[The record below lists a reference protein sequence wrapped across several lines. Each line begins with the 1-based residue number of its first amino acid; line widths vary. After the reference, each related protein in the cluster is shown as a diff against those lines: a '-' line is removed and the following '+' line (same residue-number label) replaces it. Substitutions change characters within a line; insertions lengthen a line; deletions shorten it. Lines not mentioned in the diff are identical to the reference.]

1 MKHAFDGA
9 AIAWSSTATVGDI
22 AVDDGRLK
30 GSLTGSLME
39 NPARGLVDCRLSP
52 AGKFRNGAARWWCVS
67 HQTYWGAKADLL
79 RDDGCCCAAQV
90 PLAIALDPLLLD
102 LDEVAALALHQG
114 AIHVRLRGRGVEHTV
129 AALALRVTGIFG
141 HPAITQLNVTPPA
154 LAAMRHA
161 DGCVD
166 CARCGHPHLD
176 LGEFAVRVH
185 RRHTC
190 GHCGHDSTHSGAA
203 IVSNPLYVL
212 REQFSFEL

>member
-1 MKHAFDGA
+1 MKHAFDGP
-9 AIAWSSTATVGDI
+9 AIAWSPTATVGDI
-22 AVDDGRLK
+22 AVDDGRLQGSLK
-30 GSLTGSLME
+30 GSLTDKPGR
-39 NPARGLVDCRLSP
+39 ALVDCRLSP
-52 AGKFRNGAARWWCVS
+52 AGKFRHGAARWWCVS
-67 HQTYWGAKADLL
+67 HQTYWGVKADIV
-79 RDDGCCCAAQV
+79 RDDGCCRAAQV

-114 AIHVRLRGRGVEHTV
+114 AIHVRGRGFEHTV
-129 AALALRVTGIFG
+129 PALALRVPGLFG
-141 HPAITQLNVTPPA
+141 QPAITRLHVTPPA

-176 LGEFAVRVH
+176 LGEFAVRAH

-203 IVSNPLYVL
+203 IVSNPLHLL
-212 REQFSFEL
+212 RERLRLAF